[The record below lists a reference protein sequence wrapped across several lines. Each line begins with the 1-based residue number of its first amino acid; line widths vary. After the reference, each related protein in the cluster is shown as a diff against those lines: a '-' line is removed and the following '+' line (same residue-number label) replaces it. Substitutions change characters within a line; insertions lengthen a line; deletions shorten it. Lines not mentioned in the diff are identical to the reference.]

1 MIASISS
8 ANAQYISGSCFGVVK
23 INTTPLRLQF
33 NISQT
38 DNQLS
43 ATMVSLD
50 QGNASLPVTKA
61 VYENSKL
68 TLSIANI
75 GFEYN
80 GEMIADSI
88 VGFMTQGG
96 MKFPL
101 NLTKKTALAVKQK
114 RPQEPNETYPYKE
127 EQVIIKKGD
136 VTIADKLTLP
146 SGIRKSILL

>member
-1 MIASISS
+1 MKQIKLFLLIIIAMIASISS
-8 ANAQYISGSCFGVVK
+8 ANAQDISGSWFGVVK

-68 TLSIANI
+68 ILSIANI

-114 RPQEPNETYPYKE
+114 RPQEIGRASCRER
-127 EQVIIKKGD
+127 V
-136 VTIADKLTLP
+136 
-146 SGIRKSILL
+146 